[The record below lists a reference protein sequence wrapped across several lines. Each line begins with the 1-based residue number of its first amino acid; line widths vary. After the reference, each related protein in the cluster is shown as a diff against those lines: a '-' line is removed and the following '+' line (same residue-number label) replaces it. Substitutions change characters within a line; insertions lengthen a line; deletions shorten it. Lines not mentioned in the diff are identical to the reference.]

1 LPDFI
6 IKWEVVILRLLIVS
20 REERATSL
28 DTLFNG
34 IADHLD
40 TTIVRLTRA
49 QRIDFTNTVNQLGHE
64 NYDRVL
70 IDVPLTRIGKHYK
83 VLRKISGLLLYEQD
97 AWMEFSRHSKYRNKF
112 IKRYRSIGP
121 CRLILTGYNVG
132 ERVRSAGLD
141 VVAIP
146 KCYDEN
152 NLRNLHIERDIE
164 LGYIGRIKTR
174 VYRDR
179 RPFLEKLVA
188 ENGLQML
195 RTHPGEE
202 YLQTLNR
209 IKIFVSADIGFDE
222 YMQKNFEAMAC
233 GCMLFACRQGGKEE
247 AWLGFRHMENVVLYD
262 DMDDAQAR
270 LAMLREN
277 PDLVDEV
284 ARKGEELVRA
294 RHTMGSRAKPY
305 VEAIKAEMKPV
316 PVLQRPSSRWRR
328 FFGG

>member
-1 LPDFI
+1 L
-6 IKWEVVILRLLIVS
+6 KLLIVS
-20 REERATSL
+20 REERASSL

-34 IADHLD
+34 IAEHFD
-40 TTIVRLTRA
+40 TTIIKLTKV
-49 QRIDFTNTVNQLGHE
+49 QRNDFTNTVNQLGHE
-64 NYDRVL
+64 NYDRVM
-70 IDVPLTRIGKHYK
+70 IDVPLTRISKHYK
-83 VLRKISGLLLYEQD
+83 VLRKISGLILYEQD
-97 AWMEFSRHSKYRNKF
+97 AWMEFSPHSKYRNKF

-121 CRLILTGYNVG
+121 CRLILTGYNIG

-146 KCYDEN
+146 KSYDEN
-152 NLRNLHIERDIE
+152 HLRNLHLERNIE

-179 RPFLEKLVA
+179 RPFLEKMVA
-188 ENGLQML
+188 EKGLQML

-247 AWLGFRHMENVVLYD
+247 AWLDFRHMENVVLYD
-262 DMDDAQAR
+262 DIDDAQGK
-270 LAMLREN
+270 LDMLRKN
-277 PDLVDEV
+277 PDLVEEV
-284 ARKGEELVRA
+284 ARKGEELVREH
-294 RHTMGSRAKPY
+294 HTMGSRVASY
-305 VEAIKAEMKPV
+305 VDAIKSDIKSAQTPEKP
-316 PVLQRPSSRWRR
+316 LRGWCKL
-328 FFGG
+328 FGG

>member
-1 LPDFI
+1 
-6 IKWEVVILRLLIVS
+6 VVILKLLIVS
-20 REERATSL
+20 REERASSL
-28 DTLFNG
+28 DTLFDG
-34 IADHLD
+34 IAKHID
-40 TTIVRLTRA
+40 TTIIKLTRA
-49 QRIDFTNTVNQLGHE
+49 QRIDFTNTVNHLDHE
-64 NYDRVL
+64 NYDRVM

-83 VLRKISGLLLYEQD
+83 VLRKISGLILYEQD

-121 CRLILTGYNVG
+121 CRLILTGCNVG

-146 KCYDEN
+146 KSYDEN
-152 NLRNLHIERDIE
+152 HLRNLHVERDIE

-233 GCMLFACRQGGKEE
+233 GCMLFACRHGGKEE
-247 AWLGFRHMENVVLYD
+247 AWLGFRHMENLVLYD
-262 DMDDAQAR
+262 DIDDAQGK

-277 PDLVDEV
+277 PGLVEEV
-284 ARKGEELVRA
+284 ARKGEELVHE

-316 PVLQRPSSRWRR
+316 QVLQRPSSRWRR